1 MTQHYFEN
9 ISEIDTDFVMHG
21 DWDVI
26 KFNLQLNKDKLDNY
40 VQGLIDNHSHME
52 FNFKKHT
59 DVLND
64 YTRDRA
70 LNENRVT
77 NYVGDIS
84 GWTLVWPIERDDPIP
99 SQVHIDKKF
108 FPELDQ
114 YNLYHDGKLMS
125 RYNFGYM
132 TSLLEQLTIKS
143 LRQGIVTKHPKGLVT
158 LTHVDGER
166 KKLHIPLRTNPNAI
180 FHFGENGEREYN
192 FEVGS
197 MYLINPA
204 IPHGT
209 YNTGEEDRYHLISRM
224 DIGYINTVLSMN
236 GTIE

>member
-1 MTQHYFEN
+1 MSQHYYEN
-9 ISEIDTDFVMHG
+9 ISEIDPNFIMHG

-26 KFNLQLNKDKLDNY
+26 KFNLPLNKDKLDSY
-40 VQGLIDNHSHME
+40 IQSLIDNQSHME
-52 FNFKKHT
+52 FNFKKNT
-59 DVLND
+59 SVLND
-64 YTRDRA
+64 HT
-70 LNENRVT
+70 LEKVLTENRVT

-99 SQVHIDKKF
+99 SQVHINKKF

-132 TSLLEQLTIKS
+132 SSLMEHLTIKG
-143 LRQGIVTKHPKGLVT
+143 LRQSIITKHPKGLVT

-180 FHFGENGEREYN
+180 FHFGENAEREYH

-204 IPHGT
+204 VPHGT
-209 YNTGEEDRYHLISRM
+209 YNTGESDRYHLISRM
-224 DIGYINTVLSMN
+224 DIDYINTVLLMSDK
-236 GTIE
+236 IE